1 MAASS
6 HVIAPDSRCSTAAPP
21 ILPTVAPPTSRS
33 VPSTLDVLSPL
44 HAVQLLHL
52 IVSLS
57 FTCHAL
63 AVLSY
68 LVSPS
73 HVVVLVL
80 RVVLLVQFGNPR
92 RTHPT
97 RSLRFFVALWA
108 VQALGI
114 TALHAVTGS
123 TGTKG
128 PRGHAQGGLVLDFV
142 GQAATP
148 SLLHLL
154 VIDVLLAFFQL
165 ATLLVAFGATV
176 PNDLDASTGG
186 GGEGARDYSALLGV
200 VGHHDEED
208 AREEDA
214 AGRSPRRRAR
224 ARKRRGYES
233 VPLGVEEEEE
243 DDDERSDLDALDAE
257 ADALGLGFF
266 KPPSASSSRASA
278 SAATDPSAQYVRLP
292 LIADVRLQAAWTE
305 VRKSARQVGAEREE
319 AGVRG
324 LEEGRGGGGGTGV

>member
-1 MAASS
+1 M
-6 HVIAPDSRCSTAAPP
+6 C
-21 ILPTVAPPTSRS
+21 
-33 VPSTLDVLSPL
+33 
-44 HAVQLLHL
+44 
-52 IVSLS
+52 
-57 FTCHAL
+57 
-63 AVLSY
+63 
-68 LVSPS
+68 
-73 HVVVLVL
+73 
-80 RVVLLVQFGNPR
+80 
-92 RTHPT
+92 
-97 RSLRFFVALWA
+97 
-108 VQALGI
+108 
-114 TALHAVTGS
+114 
-123 TGTKG
+123 GT
-128 PRGHAQGGLVLDFV
+128 
-142 GQAATP
+142 AATP

-257 ADALGLGFF
+257 ADALGLGACSPSSPSLLPFPLAHTTPLLHPPRPGFF